1 MIEAG
6 WGTWPTLSVG
16 AEEELMILDAGT
28 FDQVG
33 EVDKIVGE
41 LQGRELPGVVK
52 TELFASVCELAT
64 EPCADA
70 DEAGAALGALRQAAG
85 EAAAA
90 HGLVVAAAGSH
101 PFADPEAQPVVQEP
115 RYTDFV
121 DYAGVSARRQ
131 GVQGLH
137 VHVAMP
143 GPDEC
148 YAVLEAILPWLPLVL
163 ALSANSPY
171 LAGRAT
177 GMASNRALVLA
188 ELPRSGGP
196 PAFGSY
202 RGWEDWVER
211 LVSIGVTADY
221 TRIWW
226 DVRPHPRL
234 GTLEIRMPD
243 QPTSLAR
250 STAFVALVRELCR
263 WALQGGPSE
272 VNPADRGDYAQNRWA
287 AARFGP
293 RAELVHPE
301 GERAVHVAELWA
313 ELRET
318 LADVAALDAL
328 DAAGCEA
335 DLQLALDPRA
345 AAADLVTRTFA

>member
-16 AEEELMILDAGT
+16 AEEELMILDAET
-28 FDQVG
+28 LDQVG
-33 EVDKIVGE
+33 EVEKIVSAVQE
-41 LQGRELPGVVK
+41 RELPGVVK

-70 DEAGAALGALRQAAG
+70 EQAGAALGALREAAR

-90 HGLVVAAAGSH
+90 HGLAVAAAGSH
-101 PFADPEAQPVVQEP
+101 PFAEPEAQPVVQEP

-143 GPDEC
+143 GADEC
-148 YAVLEAILPWLPLVL
+148 YGVLETILPWLPLVL

-188 ELPRSGGP
+188 ELPRSGAP

-202 RGWEDWVER
+202 QGWEDWVER
-211 LVSIGVTADY
+211 LVRIGVTADY

-250 STAFVALVRELCR
+250 STAFVALIRELCR
-263 WALQGGPSE
+263 WALECEPRT
-272 VNPADRGDYAQNRWA
+272 ADRGDYAQNRWA
-287 AARFGP
+287 ASRFGP
-293 RAELVHPE
+293 RAELIHPD
-301 GERAVHVAELWA
+301 GDRAVHVRELWA
-313 ELRET
+313 ELREL
-318 LADVAALDAL
+318 LADEPLLDAL
-328 DAAGCEA
+328 DPSTCEG
-335 DLQLALDPRA
+335 DLQLALDPHA

>member
-16 AEEELMILDAGT
+16 AEEELMILDATT
-28 FDQVG
+28 FAQVG
-33 EVDKIVGE
+33 EVDKIVGTID
-41 LQGRELPGVVK
+41 GTGLPGVVK

-70 DEAGAALGALRQAAG
+70 EQAGTALRTLRRAARD
-85 EAAAA
+85 AAAA
-90 HGLVVAAAGSH
+90 HGLAVAAAGSH
-101 PFADPEAQPVVQEP
+101 PFADPEKQPVVQEP

-143 GPDEC
+143 GPNEC
-148 YAVLEAILPWLPLVL
+148 HAVLEAILPWLPLVL

-171 LAGRAT
+171 LHGRAT

-202 RGWEDWVER
+202 AGWESWVER
-211 LVSIGVTADY
+211 LVQIGVTADY

-243 QPTSLAR
+243 QPTSVAR
-250 STAFVALVRELCR
+250 STAFVALIRELCR
-263 WALQGGPSE
+263 WTLE
-272 VNPADRGDYAQNRWA
+272 REPAAVDPAHRGDYAQNRWA
-287 AARFGP
+287 ASRFGP
-293 RAELVHPE
+293 RAELIHPD
-301 GERAVHVAELWA
+301 GDRAVHVPELWE
-313 ELRET
+313 ELRGL
-318 LADVAALDAL
+318 LADEPLLDEF
-328 DAAGCEA
+328 DPTSCEG
-335 DLQLALDPRA
+335 DLQLALDPHA
-345 AAADLVTRTFA
+345 AAADLVARTFT

>member
-1 MIEAG
+1 
-6 WGTWPTLSVG
+6 
-16 AEEELMILDAGT
+16 
-28 FDQVG
+28 
-33 EVDKIVGE
+33 
-41 LQGRELPGVVK
+41 VK

-70 DEAGAALGALRQAAG
+70 DEAGAALGALRQAAR

-148 YAVLEAILPWLPLVL
+148 YAALEAILPWLPLVL

-263 WALQGGPSE
+263 WALQRGPSE

-293 RAELVHPE
+293 RAELVHPD